1 MENMKDSVR
10 IQGEGFLNSYVQ
22 VFFSENRWFG
32 LILLAVSFLDVYAGL
47 AGAVAVVTANLTA
60 KAMGYDP
67 WFIRKG
73 YYGYNSLLVGLGFG
87 LTFEPGLAFFTLLV
101 VAALLTF
108 LLTIAVQGFL
118 YKYGLPFLSIPFI
131 LGIWILLLASSGFGE
146 LGLSG
151 RGVFVHNEWY
161 ALGGNWLIGWLGWFD
176 GLITSPF
183 IRTWLFSMGAIFFQ
197 YNLLAGALIAF
208 GLLLFS
214 RIAFSLSLLGFFLAW
229 LFYSLTG
236 ADITALGYSYIGFN
250 YILTSIAA
258 GGIFII
264 PSRWSYLWLVWLLPM
279 VVMVTLGLQR
289 LFTVFQLGLYA
300 LPFNV
305 VVMTF
310 LYVLKIRVHPGGRL
324 TEVAVQQFSP
334 EKNLY
339 QSSINAERFP
349 APGELPIGLPVM
361 GTWTVSQAYE
371 GEHTHKGE
379 WRHALDFV
387 ITDPQ
392 GRQYRGE
399 GNRCEEYHCF
409 AKPVVAPADGVVADL
424 LDGIADNPIGDIN
437 TRQNWGNTVVIRH
450 ADHIFTQLSHLK
462 SGSLKVK
469 KGDSVKKGDIIGL
482 CGNSGRSPYPHLHFQ
497 VQATPHIGS
506 RTLHYPLAHYLTVG
520 GGSTDAGTNTG
531 TGTAVNADNNTV
543 KNTGSGTAASAGNNT
558 VRNVGTK
565 TVASSAFGIRLKANA
580 IPGRD
585 ERVMAIRNHPL
596 PEKAFHFIP
605 GRQMSFS
612 VKGSGRPWLDGDH
625 QWEAGTDEY
634 NNGYLECRR
643 TGARAWFYNNGEIH
657 WFVNYT
663 GNRKSL
669 LYYFYLGC
677 YQVLTGHYPNLV
689 ITDRIPP
696 NLVFPWYHMAWHD
709 VVAPFRMILKVN
721 YEMTY
726 TELADDFHA
735 STARLHSVVTA
746 GKSRHWEFGIHL
758 AGGGI
763 ERFTVKEKNNQWEA
777 ICTG

>member
-1 MENMKDSVR
+1 MEKLKNSVR
-10 IQGEGFLNSYVQ
+10 LQGEGFLNSYVQ

-60 KAMGYDP
+60 VAMGYDH

-87 LTFEPGLAFFTLLV
+87 LTFEPGVAFFALLV

-108 LLTIAVQGFL
+108 LITIAVQGVF

-131 LGIWILLLASSGFGE
+131 LGFWILLLASSGFGE

-151 RGVFVHNEWY
+151 RGVYIHNEWF
-161 ALGGNWLIGWLGWFD
+161 ALGGTWLVGWLEWFD
-176 GLITSPF
+176 HLITSPF
-183 IRTWLFSMGAIFFQ
+183 IRTWLLSLGAIFFQ
-197 YNLLAGALIAF
+197 YKLLAGALIAL

-229 LFYSLTG
+229 LFYKLTG
-236 ADITALGYSYIGFN
+236 ADILALGYSYIGFN

-279 VVMVTLGLQR
+279 VVLVTLGLQK
-289 LFTVFQLGLYA
+289 LFVPFGLGLYA

-305 VVMTF
+305 VVLTF
-310 LYVLKIRVHPGGRL
+310 LYVLKIRVHQGKRL
-324 TEVAVQQFSP
+324 TEVAVQHFSP

-339 QSSINAERFP
+339 QSSINADRFP
-349 APGELPIGLPVM
+349 APDAIPVGLPVM
-361 GTWTVSQAYE
+361 GEWTVSQGFD

-379 WRHALDFV
+379 WRHGLDFV
-387 ITDPQ
+387 ITDAQ
-392 GRQYRGE
+392 GQQYRGE

-409 AKPVVAPADGVVADL
+409 GKPVVAPADGVVADVV
-424 LDGIADNPIGDIN
+424 DGIADNAIGDNN

-450 ADHIFTQLSHLK
+450 ADHLFTQMSHLK
-462 SGSLKVK
+462 SGSIKVK
-469 KGDSVKKGDIIGL
+469 KGDSVKKGDILGH

-497 VQATPHIGS
+497 VQSTPHIGS
-506 RTLHYPLAHYLTVG
+506 RTLHYPLAHYLLKDQEG
-520 GGSTDAGTNTG
+520 
-531 TGTAVNADNNTV
+531 
-543 KNTGSGTAASAGNNT
+543 
-558 VRNVGTK
+558 VRLQAHSV
-565 TVASSAFGIRLKANA
+565 
-580 IPGRD
+580 PQRD
-585 ERVMAIRNHPL
+585 QRVMAIRNHPL
-596 PEKAFHFIP
+596 LEKAFHFIP
-605 GRQMSFS
+605 GKEMKFR
-612 VKGSGRPWLDGDH
+612 VNGSGKEWLEGEH
-625 QWEAGTDEY
+625 TWEAGTDEY

-663 GNRKSL
+663 GSRGSL
-669 LYYFYLGC
+669 LWYFYLGC
-677 YQVLTGHYPNLV
+677 YQVLTGYTRNLE

-709 VVAPFRMILKVN
+709 VVAPFHMVLKVH
-721 YEMTY
+721 YTMTY
-726 TELADDFHA
+726 PEMADDFHE
-735 STARLHSVVTA
+735 SSARLHSVVTA
-746 GKSRHWEFGIHL
+746 GKGRRMEFDIRLKGESI
-758 AGGGI
+758 
-763 ERFTVKEKNNQWEA
+763 RSFTVKDQNHEWEA
-777 ICTG
+777 ICTD

>member
-1 MENMKDSVR
+1 MENLKDSVR

-22 VFFSENRWFG
+22 VFFSENRWFS

-60 KAMGYDP
+60 RAMGYDP

-73 YYGYNSLLVGLGFG
+73 FYGYNSLLVGLGFG
-87 LTFEPGLAFFTLLV
+87 LTFEPGLAFFALLV

-108 LLTIAVQGFL
+108 LITIAIQGFL

-131 LGIWILLLASSGFGE
+131 LGFWILLLASSEFGA

-151 RGVFVHNEWY
+151 RGVYIHNEWY
-161 ALGGNWLIGWLGWFD
+161 ALGGTWLVGWLQWFD

-197 YNLLAGALIAF
+197 YKLLAGALIAL

-229 LFYSLTG
+229 LFYRLTG
-236 ADITALGYSYIGFN
+236 ADITVLGYSYIGFN

-279 VVMVTLGLQR
+279 VVLVTLGLQK
-289 LFTVFQLGLYA
+289 LFIPFGLGLYA

-310 LYVLKIRVHPGGRL
+310 LYVLKIRVHRGRL
-324 TEVAVQQFSP
+324 TEVAVQHFSP

-349 APGELPIGLPVM
+349 APGIMPIGLPVM
-361 GTWTVSQAYE
+361 GGWTVSQAYN
-371 GEHTHKGE
+371 GEHTHRGD

-399 GNRCEEYHCF
+399 GNRPEDYYCF

-424 LDGIADNPIGDIN
+424 LDGIADNAIGDNN

-450 ADHIFTQLSHLK
+450 ADHLFTQMSHLK

-469 KGDSVKKGDIIGL
+469 KGDSVKKGDILGL

-497 VQATPHIGS
+497 VQETPHIGS
-506 RTLHYPLAHYLTVG
+506 RTLHYPLAHYLT
-520 GGSTDAGTNTG
+520 DAGTG
-531 TGTAVNADNNTV
+531 DDAVKSAV
-543 KNTGSGTAASAGNNT
+543 KSAGPGAAT
-558 VRNVGTK
+558 
-565 TVASSAFGIRLKANA
+565 SAVSGYRLQANA
-580 IPGRD
+580 VPARD
-585 ERVMAIRNHPL
+585 TRVMAIRNHPL
-596 PEKAFHFIP
+596 LEKAFHLIP
-605 GRQMSFS
+605 GRQLTFR
-612 VKGSGRPWLDGDH
+612 VEGSGHPWLEGDH
-625 QWEAGTDEY
+625 LWEAGTDEY

-663 GNRKSL
+663 GSRKSL
-669 LYYFYLGC
+669 LYHFYLGC

-696 NLVFPWYHMAWHD
+696 NLVYPWYQLAWHD

-726 TELADDFHA
+726 TELADDFHDSSA
-735 STARLHSVVTA
+735 KLHSTVTA
-746 GKSRHWEFGIHL
+746 GKGLRREYGFHL
-758 AGGGI
+758 SGERI
-763 ERFTVKEKNNQWEA
+763 ERFTVTEKNHQWEA
-777 ICTG
+777 ICTD